1 MILVELDRVRRLK
14 FDCNTL
20 SDADAH
26 FNHKL
31 LHILRY
37 DPVVFDTLRVLLWAG
52 LKSEDPTLTLEKAGV
67 LMDVWCQKGNTQ
79 NDLAEKVVEAINESE
94 VFKAYAAAGGDL
106 KNPEGSG
113 SS

>member
-52 LKSEDPTLTLEKAGV
+52 LNAAGETRGTEVYVQGTTRSVALTLH
-67 LMDVWCQKGNTQ
+67 
-79 NDLAEKVVEAINESE
+79 
-94 VFKAYAAAGGDL
+94 
-106 KNPEGSG
+106 
-113 SS
+113 